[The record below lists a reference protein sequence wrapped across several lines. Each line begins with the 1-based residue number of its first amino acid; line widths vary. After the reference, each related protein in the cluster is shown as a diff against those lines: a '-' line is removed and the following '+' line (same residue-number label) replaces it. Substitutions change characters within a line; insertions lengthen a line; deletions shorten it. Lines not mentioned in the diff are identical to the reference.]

1 MKFEKL
7 YFEDPKDLFLSIYYT
22 IYVPDGKQKL
32 IPVDTYI
39 FCISFLF
46 LKVVGRTV
54 EVHCLGSQEFFPK
67 VPGRGC
73 NLESCF

>member
-32 IPVDTYI
+32 V
-39 FCISFLF
+39 
-46 LKVVGRTV
+46 
-54 EVHCLGSQEFFPK
+54 Q
-67 VPGRGC
+67 
-73 NLESCF
+73 

>member
-32 IPVDTYI
+32 IQYTR
-39 FCISFLF
+39 ISFLF
-46 LKVVGRTV
+46 LTVVGRTV